1 MRQQLTRRP
10 HTATIERLVETG
22 STNGLGEPLK
32 ERTEIASGVSCA
44 VSDESVEFVRQ
55 ETGERVQR
63 PLTARFAPEAPV
75 QSGDLLTFDVR
86 EGTFEVQT
94 IETVR
99 DLRRGRPLARRVEV
113 ERYD

>member
-10 HTATIERLVETG
+10 HTATIERFVTTG
-22 STNGLGEPLK
+22 DTNEIGEPLK
-32 ERTEIASGVSCA
+32 TRTQVAAEVSCA
-44 VSDESVEFVRQ
+44 VSDESVEFVRE
-55 ETGERVQR
+55 ETGERVQQ

-86 EGTFEVQT
+86 PGTFEVRDIT
-94 IETVR
+94 PVR
-99 DLRRGRPLARRVEV
+99 DLRRGRLLAVTVEV